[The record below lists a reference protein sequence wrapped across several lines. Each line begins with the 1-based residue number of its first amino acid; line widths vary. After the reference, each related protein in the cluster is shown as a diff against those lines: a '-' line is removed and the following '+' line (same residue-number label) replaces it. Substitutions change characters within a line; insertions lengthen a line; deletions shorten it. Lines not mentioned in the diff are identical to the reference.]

1 MKIYYDEDANI
12 DLIKGMRVAVIGYG
26 SQGHAHANNLH
37 DSGVNVVVGLR
48 NGSNSWSKAEEAGL
62 KVEEVQDAVNN
73 SDLVMILAPDEFQK
87 DIYEKQIQPNLK
99 DNAIL
104 AFAHGFNIH
113 FNKII
118 TDDSNSV
125 IMIAPK
131 GPGHTVRS
139 TYKNGGGVPSLIAVY
154 KDAISDEAYCAKDV
168 ALSYAKANGGTRA
181 GVLETSFREETET
194 DLFGE
199 QAVLCGGMT
208 ALIKAGY
215 ETLVEAGYSPEMAYF
230 ECLHETKLIVDLIHE
245 GGIAN
250 MHYSISNTAEY
261 GDYVSGPKVITE
273 DTKIA
278 MKGILENI
286 QSGKF
291 ANEFLDDC
299 RQSNDGSGGPAMK
312 SNREATK
319 NHSIETVGS
328 ELRSKMKFLN
338 NEKLVDKEIN

>member
-1 MKIYYDEDANI
+1 MKIYYDDDANI
-12 DLIKGMRVAVIGYG
+12 EIIQGLNVTIVGYG
-26 SQGHAHANNLH
+26 SQGHAHANNLK
-37 DSGVNVVVGLR
+37 DSGVNVTVALR
-48 NGSNSWSKAEEAGL
+48 EDSLSWDKAREAGL
-62 KVEEVQDAVNN
+62 KVSNVSDSVQDA
-73 SDLVMILAPDEFQK
+73 DLVMILAPDEFQK
-87 DIYEKQIQPNLK
+87 GVFEKHIQPNLK
-99 DNAIL
+99 DDAIL

-113 FNKII
+113 FQKII
-118 TDDSNSV
+118 PGDGHSV

-139 TYKNGGGVPSLIAVY
+139 TYIKGGGVPSLIAIY
-154 KDAISDEAYCAKDV
+154 NDSIENNEYTAKDV

-181 GVLETSFREETET
+181 GVLETTFKEETET

-199 QAVLCGGMT
+199 QAVLCGGVT

-230 ECLHETKLIVDLIHE
+230 ECLHETKLITDLIQE

-261 GDYVSGPKVITE
+261 GDYKSGPKIITE
-273 DTKIA
+273 DTKRA
-278 MKGILENI
+278 MKEILSDI

-291 ANEFLDDC
+291 ADDFLDDC
-299 RQSNDGSGGPAMK
+299 RQSNDGSGGPVMK
-312 SNREATK
+312 SNRKMTE
-319 NHSIETVGS
+319 NHPIEKVGK

-338 NEKLVDKEIN
+338 SEKLVDKQKN

>member
-1 MKIYYDEDANI
+1 MKIYYDEDANM

-118 TDDSNSV
+118 PDDSNSV

-278 MKGILENI
+278 MKSILENI

>member
-48 NGSNSWSKAEEAGL
+48 NGSNSWNKAEEAGL
-62 KVEEVQDAVNN
+62 KVEAVQDAVNN

-118 TDDSNSV
+118 PDNSNSV

-154 KDAISDEAYCAKDV
+154 KDAITDQAYCAKDV

-261 GDYVSGPKVITE
+261 GDYISGPKVITE

-291 ANEFLDDC
+291 ANEFLEDC
-299 RQSNDGSGGPAMK
+299 RKSNDGSGGPAMK
-312 SNREATK
+312 SNREATR

>member
-48 NGSNSWSKAEEAGL
+48 NGSNSWNKAEEAGL

-118 TDDSNSV
+118 PENSNSV

-154 KDAISDEAYCAKDV
+154 KDAITDQAYCAKDV

-261 GDYVSGPKVITE
+261 GDYISGPKVITE

-291 ANEFLDDC
+291 ANEFLEDC

-312 SNREATK
+312 SNREATR

>member
-118 TDDSNSV
+118 PDNSNSV

>member
-1 MKIYYDEDANI
+1 MKIYYEDDANLEI
-12 DLIKGMRVAVIGYG
+12 IQGMNVSIIGYG

-37 DSGVNVVVGLR
+37 ESGVSVTVGLR
-48 NGSNSWSKAEEAGL
+48 EGSSSWNKAEEAGL
-62 KVEEVQDAVNN
+62 KVSTVSDSVKDA
-73 SDLVMILAPDEFQK
+73 DLVMILAPDEFQQNV
-87 DIYEKQIQPNLK
+87 YENEIKPNLK
-99 DNAIL
+99 GDAIL

-113 FNKII
+113 FKKII
-118 TDDSNSV
+118 PDSSNSV

-139 TYKNGGGVPSLIAVY
+139 TYSQGGGVPSLIAIFE
-154 KDAISDEAYCAKDV
+154 DAISEKSYSAKDV

-181 GVLETSFREETET
+181 GVLETSFKEETET

-199 QAVLCGGMT
+199 QAVLCGGIT

-230 ECLHETKLIVDLIHE
+230 ECLHETKLITDLIQE

-261 GDYVSGPKVITE
+261 GDYLSGPKVITSE
-273 DTKIA
+273 TKKA

-286 QSGKF
+286 QSGNF
-291 ANEFLDDC
+291 ADEFLNDC
-299 RQSNDGSGGPAMK
+299 RKSNDGSGGPFMK

-319 NHSIETVGS
+319 SHPIETVGN

-338 NEKLVDKEIN
+338 SHKLVDKEIN

>member
-48 NGSNSWSKAEEAGL
+48 NGSNSWNKAEEAGL

-118 TDDSNSV
+118 PDNSNSV

-139 TYKNGGGVPSLIAVY
+139 TYKNGGGVPSLIAVF
-154 KDAISDEAYCAKDV
+154 KDAITDQAYCAKDV

-261 GDYVSGPKVITE
+261 GDYISGPKVITE

-278 MKGILENI
+278 MKGILEDI

-291 ANEFLDDC
+291 ANEFLEDC

-312 SNREATK
+312 SNREATR

>member
-1 MKIYYDEDANI
+1 MKIYYDDDANLDI
-12 DLIKGMRVAVIGYG
+12 IKSLDVAIIGYG

-37 DSGVNVVVGLR
+37 DSGVNVTVALR
-48 NGSNSWSKAEEAGL
+48 SGSSSWQKAENAGL
-62 KVEEVQDAVNN
+62 QVKTVSDAVQ
-73 SDLVMILAPDEFQK
+73 SADLVMVLAPDEFQSDLFSK
-87 DIYEKQIQPNLK
+87 EIEPNLRN
-99 DNAIL
+99 NAIL

-113 FNKII
+113 FKKII
-118 TDDSNSV
+118 PDETNSV

-139 TYKNGGGVPSLIAVY
+139 TYLKGGGVPSLIAIY
-154 KDAISDEAYCAKDV
+154 QDSTNTSDASAKEV

-181 GVLETSFREETET
+181 GVLETTFKEETET

-230 ECLHETKLIVDLIHE
+230 ECLHETKLITDLIQE

-261 GDYVSGPKVITE
+261 GDYLSGPKIITE
-273 DTKIA
+273 KTKEA
-278 MKGILENI
+278 MKEVLDNI
-286 QSGKF
+286 QSGNF
-291 ANEFLDDC
+291 ADEFLDDC
-299 RQSNDGSGGPAMK
+299 RQSNDGSGGPFMK
-312 SNREATK
+312 SKRESTK
-319 NHSIETVGS
+319 NHPIEKVGK

-338 NEKLVDKEIN
+338 SEKLVDKEKN

>member
-48 NGSNSWSKAEEAGL
+48 NGSNSWNKAEEAGL

-118 TDDSNSV
+118 PDNSNSV

-154 KDAISDEAYCAKDV
+154 KDAITDQAYCAKDV

-261 GDYVSGPKVITE
+261 GDYISGPKVITE
-273 DTKIA
+273 DTIIA

-291 ANEFLDDC
+291 ANEFLEDC

-312 SNREATK
+312 SNREATR